1 MRLWFWILFP
11 GTKSRL
17 CACGVLLF
25 LLWLATSFTATL
37 EGHSAVPTFVLA
49 AIAYLSTG
57 SSQPNRDPSTVAFLI
72 EGNPTNL
79 DPYID
84 ARPTLDRVKI

>member
-1 MRLWFWILFP
+1 MCLRCF
-11 GTKSRL
+11 
-17 CACGVLLF
+17 AF

-72 EGNPTNL
+72 EANPTNL

>member
-1 MRLWFWILFP
+1 M
-11 GTKSRL
+11 
-17 CACGVLLF
+17 VLNFVPRNKIQIMCLRCFAF